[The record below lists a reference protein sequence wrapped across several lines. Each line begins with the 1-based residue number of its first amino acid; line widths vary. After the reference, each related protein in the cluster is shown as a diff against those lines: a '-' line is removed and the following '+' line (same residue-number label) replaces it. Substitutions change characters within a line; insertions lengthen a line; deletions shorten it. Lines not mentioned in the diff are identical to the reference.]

1 MPETA
6 HVTSLDALESFRSAL
21 VVYLSQA
28 RPALEEVSADVL
40 RTRLWV
46 EEEQRLHWEHQ
57 MRRRAK
63 ALEEAQQTLFSAR
76 LSPVRHATAADQFA
90 VQRAKQAVAEAD
102 LKLKTIKR
110 WARDFD
116 GRVQPLVKQMEKLQ
130 TVLAHDMVKAVA
142 YLTEAVK
149 ILAAYAE
156 ARPPAPPMP
165 NTPPGG
171 ATTAAASAE
180 SFPEG
185 SAKNP

>member
-90 VQRAKQAVAEAD
+90 VQRAKQAVA
-102 LKLKTIKR
+102 
-110 WARDFD
+110 
-116 GRVQPLVKQMEKLQ
+116 
-130 TVLAHDMVKAVA
+130 

-149 ILAAYAE
+149 ILAAYTE